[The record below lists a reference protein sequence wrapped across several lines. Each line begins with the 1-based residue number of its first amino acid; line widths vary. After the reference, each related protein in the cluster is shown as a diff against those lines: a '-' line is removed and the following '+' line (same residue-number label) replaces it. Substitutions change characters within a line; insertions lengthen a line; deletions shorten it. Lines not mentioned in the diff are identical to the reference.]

1 MDKTTQIDYKISGK
15 DFFSIFKDII
25 NKFTSNKE
33 TAPIKQDTSKP
44 TITLEEVIAEEAKL
58 GSTKRIEALLND
70 FNNREQIKKKANKQI
85 KNINETEIKAN
96 KVTMQQ
102 KLEEEREDR

>member
-15 DFFSIFKDII
+15 DFISIFKDII

-33 TAPIKQDTSKP
+33 SASIKQDTSKS

-70 FNNREQIKKKANKQI
+70 FNGREQNKKETNKPI
-85 KNINETEIKAN
+85 KNIKDTEIKTN
-96 KVTMQQ
+96 KATMQQ
-102 KLEEEREDR
+102 ELTEEREDR